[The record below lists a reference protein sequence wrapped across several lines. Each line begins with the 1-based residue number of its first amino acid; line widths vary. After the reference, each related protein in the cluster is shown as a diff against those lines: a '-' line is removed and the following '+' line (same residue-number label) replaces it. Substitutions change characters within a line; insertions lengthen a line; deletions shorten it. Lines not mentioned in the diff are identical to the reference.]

1 MSLTL
6 DDLLVGLHHCEG
18 SDLYLTADSP
28 PLYRV
33 DGETVPVAGGI
44 LDGGQVEAIIRAA
57 LKASDIVEFDRCNE
71 LNTAHL
77 VAGVGR
83 FRLNVFRQRGQVGL
97 VARLIRIDFPS
108 ADQLGL
114 PETLKTLVM
123 QKRGLVL
130 ITGATGS
137 GKSTTLAALLDHR
150 NTQTRGHI
158 LTIEDPIEFVHP
170 HKGCVVTQR
179 EVGVDTAS
187 FATALRSALRQA
199 PDVILIGEMRDL
211 ETVEAAI
218 HFAET
223 GHLVLGTLHAN
234 NANQAV
240 ERVMNFFPIET
251 HEALY
256 QQLAMNL
263 RGIVSQ
269 RLVPKA
275 SGQGRAAAI
284 EIMLNT
290 PRVADLIGKGEIA
303 ALKGAIEGNVQDG
316 SQSFDQALYDLYRR
330 GDITLDEALRQAD
343 SANNLRLKVRLEV
356 AGNESVAA
364 AAAAAVIAAAEAA
377 GEVLP
382 PQDPGVVAPEPKFS
396 LRKDARAA

>member
-1 MSLTL
+1 MHL
-6 DDLLVGLHHCEG
+6 DQLLDGLQKRRG

-33 DGETVPVAGGI
+33 DGATVPAEDMHW
-44 LDGGQVEAIIRAA
+44 DGAQVEEVIRSVLTPLQA
-57 LKASDIVEFDRCNE
+57 DEFDRTNE
-71 LNTAHL
+71 LNAAR
-77 VAGVGR
+77 VVSGVGR

-97 VARLIRIDFPS
+97 VARLIPIDFPD
-108 ADQLGL
+108 AEALGL
-114 PETLKTLVM
+114 PSTLLDLIM
-123 QKRGLVL
+123 QKRGLILV
-130 ITGATGS
+130 TGATGS
-137 GKSTTLAALLDHR
+137 GKSTTLAALIDRR
-150 NTQTRGHI
+150 NLNTRGHI

-187 FATALRSALRQA
+187 FASGLKSALRQA

-240 ERVMNFFPIET
+240 ERVMNFFPIEQ
-251 HEALY
+251 HAQMY
-256 QQLAMNL
+256 QQLALNL

-275 SGQGRAAAI
+275 GGSGRVAAI
-284 EIMLNT
+284 EVMLNT
-290 PRVADLIGKGEIA
+290 PRIADLVGKGEIG
-303 ALKGAIEGNVQDG
+303 ALKGAIEANARDG
-316 SQSFDQALYDLYRR
+316 SRSFDQALYELYR
-330 GDITLDEALRQAD
+330 GGAITVDEALRQAD
-343 SANNLRLKVRLEV
+343 SANNLRIKIKMEE
-356 AGNESVAA
+356 AGQ
-364 AAAAAVIAAAEAA
+364 
-377 GEVLP
+377 GEKT
-382 PQDPGVVAPEPKFS
+382 QFS
-396 LRKDARAA
+396 LEKDEEEAF